1 MPPPTL
7 GKTGLGRL
15 NVTAVTAL
23 ARYAPRYKLE
33 IGAPT
38 GSEWL
43 RVDRIL
49 EPDSP
54 ELTELLKR
62 DHDAS
67 GHRSAHANALSLMSF
82 YAGRAPATALLL
94 WALEGRV
101 LDIRPENLWVRPHDG
116 HGLAAV
122 ALRSDR
128 FLPGGLET
136 LYDVVLRQHLL
147 PLSAEL
153 HRRTRAGLRQL
164 HGGVAAGCAMGFCAA
179 TREVETVSPSYLLDR
194 WQTFVA
200 NAPGGLARLGDV
212 EIAGRKLVY
221 LRNTCCL
228 YYTSESGT
236 NTLCGSCCLTPRDE
250 RLTAY
255 EAGRPIL
262 TV

>member
-1 MPPPTL
+1 
-7 GKTGLGRL
+7 L

-33 IGAPT
+33 IGEPT

-49 EPDSP
+49 EPDGP

-67 GHRSAHANALSLMSF
+67 GHRTDHANALSLMSF

-101 LDIRPENLWVRPHDG
+101 LDIRPHNLWLRPHDG

-122 ALRSDR
+122 AVRSAS

-179 TREVETVSPSYLLDR
+179 TREEVTVEPAYLLER
-194 WQTFVA
+194 WQTFA
-200 NAPGGLARLGDV
+200 AKAPGSLARLGDV
-212 EIAGRKLVY
+212 EIAAGKLVY

-228 YYTSESGT
+228 YYTSEVGT
-236 NTLCGSCCLTPRDE
+236 GTLCGSCCLTPRDE

-255 EAGRPIL
+255 ESGRPIL

>member
-1 MPPPTL
+1 V
-7 GKTGLGRL
+7 
-15 NVTAVTAL
+15 VTAGRAGVAAL
-23 ARYAPRYKLE
+23 AEYAPRYQLA
-33 IGAPT
+33 IGEPS

-49 EPDSP
+49 EPDGP

-67 GHRSAHANALSLMSF
+67 GHVSAHANALSLMSF

-101 LDIRPENLWVRPHDG
+101 LDIRPHNLWVRPHDG
-116 HGLAAV
+116 HGIAAV
-122 ALRSDR
+122 AIRSAR
-128 FLPGGLET
+128 FLPGGLQT
-136 LYDVVLRQHLL
+136 LYDVVLAEHLL

-179 TREVETVSPSYLLDR
+179 TREEVSLPPSFLLER
-194 WQTFVA
+194 WQTFIA
-200 NAPGGLARLGDV
+200 KAPAGLARLGDV
-212 EIAGRKLVY
+212 TEAASKLVY

-228 YYTSESGT
+228 YYTSDRGSGT
-236 NTLCGSCCLTPRDE
+236 VCGSCCLTPRPD

-255 EAGRPIL
+255 ETGRPIL

>member
-1 MPPPTL
+1 M
-7 GKTGLGRL
+7 
-15 NVTAVTAL
+15 TAVAAL
-23 ARYAPRYKLE
+23 ARYAPRYELR
-33 IGAPT
+33 IGEPT
-38 GSEWL
+38 GPEWL

-49 EPDSP
+49 EPDGP

-62 DHDAS
+62 DDEAS
-67 GHRSAHANALSLMSF
+67 SHRSAHANALSFLSF
-82 YAGRAPATALLL
+82 YAGRAPAAALLL
-94 WALEGRV
+94 WALEGHV
-101 LDIRPENLWVRPHDG
+101 LDIRPHNLWVRPHDG

-122 ALRSDR
+122 AVRSAS

-147 PLSAEL
+147 LLSAEL
-153 HRRTRAGLRQL
+153 HRRTRAGVRQL

-179 TREVETVSPSYLLDR
+179 TREDVTVEPAYLLER

-200 NAPGGLARLGDV
+200 KAPGGLARLGEV
-212 EIAGRKLVY
+212 ATAAGKLVY

-228 YYTSESGT
+228 YYTSEVGT
-236 NTLCGSCCLTPRDE
+236 GTVCGSCCLTPRDE

-255 EAGRPIL
+255 EGGRPIL

>member
-1 MPPPTL
+1 L
-7 GKTGLGRL
+7 K
-15 NVTAVTAL
+15 VTAVTAL
-23 ARYAPRYKLE
+23 ARYAPRYRLE
-33 IGAPT
+33 VGEPT

-49 EPDSP
+49 EQDGP

-67 GHRSAHANALSLMSF
+67 GHTSAHANALSFMSF

-94 WALEGRV
+94 WAVEGQV
-101 LDIRPENLWVRPHDG
+101 LDIRPQNLWVRPHEG

-122 ALRSDR
+122 AVRSAS

-179 TREVETVSPSYLLDR
+179 TREQETVDPAYLLDR
-194 WQTFVA
+194 WQTFVT
-200 NAPGGLARLGDV
+200 NAPGGLARLGEV
-212 EIAGRKLVY
+212 ETAAGKLVY

-228 YYTSESGT
+228 YYTSEVGT
-236 NTLCGSCCLTPRDE
+236 DTLCGSCCLTPRDQ

-255 EAGRPIL
+255 EGGRPII

>member
-1 MPPPTL
+1 M
-7 GKTGLGRL
+7 
-15 NVTAVTAL
+15 TAVTAL

-33 IGAPT
+33 IGEPS

-43 RVDRIL
+43 RADRIL

-82 YAGRAPATALLL
+82 YAGRAPAAALLL
-94 WALEGRV
+94 WALEGHV
-101 LDIRPENLWVRPHDG
+101 LDVRPENLWVRPRDG

-122 ALRSDR
+122 AIRSAR
-128 FLPGGLET
+128 YLPGGLET

-153 HRRTRAGLRQL
+153 RRRTRAGLRQL

-179 TREVETVSPSYLLDR
+179 TREQETVSLTYLLER

-200 NAPGGLARLGDV
+200 KAPGGLARLGDV
-212 EIAGRKLVY
+212 EIAAGKLVY

-228 YYTSESGT
+228 YYTSEAGT
-236 NTLCGSCCLTPRDE
+236 GNLCGSCCLTPRE
-250 RLTAY
+250 ARLTAY
-255 EAGRPIL
+255 ESGRPIL

>member
-1 MPPPTL
+1 M
-7 GKTGLGRL
+7 
-15 NVTAVTAL
+15 TAVTAL

-33 IGAPT
+33 IGEPT

-49 EPDSP
+49 EPDGP

-62 DHDAS
+62 DNDAS
-67 GHRSAHANALSLMSF
+67 GHRSAHANALSFMSF

-94 WALEGRV
+94 WALDGRV
-101 LDIRPENLWVRPHDG
+101 LDIRPHNLWVRPHDG

-122 ALRSDR
+122 AVRSAS
-128 FLPGGLET
+128 FLPGSLQA

-147 PLSAEL
+147 PLSEEL
-153 HRRTRAGLRQL
+153 HRRTRAGLRQVY
-164 HGGVAAGCAMGFCAA
+164 GGVAAGCAMGFCAA
-179 TREVETVSPSYLLDR
+179 TRETVTVEPEYLLER
-194 WQTFVA
+194 WRTFVA
-200 NAPGGLARLGDV
+200 KAPGGLARLGEV
-212 EIAGRKLVY
+212 EIAAGKLVY

-228 YYTSESGT
+228 YYTSEAGT
-236 NTLCGSCCLTPRDE
+236 GTLCGSCCLTPRDQ

-255 EAGRPIL
+255 EGGRPIL

>member
-1 MPPPTL
+1 M
-7 GKTGLGRL
+7 
-15 NVTAVTAL
+15 TAVAAL
-23 ARYAPRYKLE
+23 SRYAPRYALR
-33 IGAPT
+33 IGVPS

-43 RVDRIL
+43 RVDHVL
-49 EPDSP
+49 EPDGP

-67 GHRSAHANALSLMSF
+67 GHTSAHANALSLMSF

-116 HGLAAV
+116 HGLAEV
-122 ALRSDR
+122 AIRSAT
-128 FLPGGLET
+128 FLPGGLQT
-136 LYDVVLRQHLL
+136 LYDVVLTQHLL

-164 HGGVAAGCAMGFCAA
+164 YGGVAAGCAMGFCAA
-179 TREVETVSPSYLLDR
+179 TREEETVSPGFLLER

-200 NAPGGLARLGDV
+200 KAPGGLARLGEV
-212 EIAGRKLVY
+212 TEAGGKLVY

-228 YYTSESGT
+228 YYTSDKGADT
-236 NTLCGSCCLTPRDE
+236 VCGSCCLTPRAD
-250 RLTAY
+250 RLAAY
-255 EAGRPIL
+255 EAGRPII

>member
-1 MPPPTL
+1 M
-7 GKTGLGRL
+7 
-15 NVTAVTAL
+15 TAVTAL
-23 ARYAPRYKLE
+23 ARYAPRYQLE
-33 IGAPT
+33 IGEPT
-38 GSEWL
+38 GSAWL

-67 GHRSAHANALSLMSF
+67 GHRSDHANALSLMSF

-94 WALEGRV
+94 WALEGHV
-101 LDIRPENLWVRPHDG
+101 LDIRPINLWVRPQDG

-122 ALRSDR
+122 AIRSAR
-128 FLPGGLET
+128 YLPGGLET

-179 TREVETVSPSYLLDR
+179 TREQETVSPAYLLDR
-194 WQTFVA
+194 WQTFVS
-200 NAPGGLARLGDV
+200 NAPGGLSRLGDV
-212 EIAGRKLVY
+212 EVAAGKLVY

-236 NTLCGSCCLTPRDE
+236 NTFCGSCCLTPRDE

>member
-1 MPPPTL
+1 
-7 GKTGLGRL
+7 
-15 NVTAVTAL
+15 VAAL
-23 ARYAPRYKLE
+23 SRYAPRYALR
-33 IGAPT
+33 IGEPS
-38 GSEWL
+38 GSQWL
-43 RVDRIL
+43 RVDHVL

-67 GHRSAHANALSLMSF
+67 GHTSAHANALSLMSF

-94 WALEGRV
+94 WATEGRV

-116 HGLAAV
+116 HGLAEV
-122 ALRSDR
+122 AIRSAR
-128 FLPGGLET
+128 FLPGGLHT
-136 LYDVVLRQHLL
+136 LYDVLLAQHLL
-147 PLSAEL
+147 PLAAEL

-179 TREVETVSPSYLLDR
+179 TREDETISPGFLLER

-200 NAPGGLARLGDV
+200 KAPGDLARLGEV
-212 EIAGRKLVY
+212 TEAAGKLVY

-228 YYTSESGT
+228 YYTSENGT
-236 NTLCGSCCLTPRDE
+236 NTLCGSCCLTRRED
-250 RLTAY
+250 RLAAY

>member
-1 MPPPTL
+1 L
-7 GKTGLGRL
+7 I
-15 NVTAVTAL
+15 VTAVTAL

-33 IGAPT
+33 IGEPT
-38 GSEWL
+38 GPEWL

-49 EPDSP
+49 EPDGP

-67 GHRSAHANALSLMSF
+67 GHRTAHANALSFMSF

-94 WALEGRV
+94 WAMEGRV
-101 LDIRPENLWVRPHDG
+101 LDIRPHNLWVRPHDG

-122 ALRSDR
+122 AVRSAN
-128 FLPGGLET
+128 FLPGGLQT
-136 LYDVVLRQHLL
+136 LYDVVLEQHLL

-153 HRRTRAGLRQL
+153 RRRTRGGLRQV

-179 TREVETVSPSYLLDR
+179 TREQETIDLAYLLER
-194 WQTFVA
+194 WQTFA
-200 NAPGGLARLGDV
+200 AKAPGGLARLGDV
-212 EIAGRKLVY
+212 EIAAGKLVY

-228 YYTSESGT
+228 YYTSEAGT
-236 NTLCGSCCLTPRDE
+236 DTLCGSCCLTPRDE
-250 RLTAY
+250 RLNAY
-255 EAGRPIL
+255 EGGRPIL

>member
-1 MPPPTL
+1 
-7 GKTGLGRL
+7 
-15 NVTAVTAL
+15 VTAGRAGVAAL
-23 ARYAPRYKLE
+23 AQYAPRYGVE
-33 IGAPT
+33 VGEPS

-49 EPDSP
+49 EPDGP

-62 DHDAS
+62 DNDAG
-67 GHRSAHANALSLMSF
+67 GHVTAHAAALSLMSF

-101 LDIRPENLWVRPHDG
+101 LDIRPQNLWVRPHDG
-116 HGLAAV
+116 HGIASV
-122 ALRSDR
+122 AIRSAR

-136 LYDVVLRQHLL
+136 LYDVVLTQHLL

-164 HGGVAAGCAMGFCAA
+164 HGGVAAGCAMAFCAA
-179 TREVETVSPSYLLDR
+179 TREEVTVDPLFLLDR
-194 WQTFVA
+194 WETFITR
-200 NAPGGLARLGDV
+200 APAGLSRLGDV
-212 EIAGRKLVY
+212 TLAASKLVY

-228 YYTSESGT
+228 YYTSTTGSGT
-236 NTLCGSCCLTPRDE
+236 VCGSCCLTPRAD
-250 RLTAY
+250 RLLAY
-255 EAGRPIL
+255 EAGKPIL

>member
-1 MPPPTL
+1 MRSL
-7 GKTGLGRL
+7 GKVGR
-15 NVTAVTAL
+15 VMAAVAAL

-33 IGAPT
+33 IGEPV

-49 EPDSP
+49 EQDGP

-67 GHRSAHANALSLMSF
+67 GHRSAHANALSFMSF

-101 LDIRPENLWVRPHDG
+101 LDIRPHNLWVRPHDG

-122 ALRSDR
+122 AVRSAS

-164 HGGVAAGCAMGFCAA
+164 HGGVAAGCAMAFCAA
-179 TREVETVSPSYLLDR
+179 TREQETISPTYLLDR
-194 WQTFVA
+194 WQTFVTK
-200 NAPGGLARLGDV
+200 APGDISRLGDV
-212 EIAGRKLVY
+212 EIAANKLVY

-228 YYTSESGT
+228 YYTSNTGT
-236 NTLCGSCCLTPRDE
+236 NTLCGSCCLTPRAT
-250 RLTAY
+250 RLGAY

>member
-1 MPPPTL
+1 VVA
-7 GKTGLGRL
+7 GRAG
-15 NVTAVTAL
+15 VAAL
-23 ARYAPRYKLE
+23 AQYAPRYRLE
-33 IGAPT
+33 IGEPSGA
-38 GSEWL
+38 EWL

-49 EPDSP
+49 EPDGP

-67 GHRSAHANALSLMSF
+67 GHVSAHANALSLMSF

-101 LDIRPENLWVRPHDG
+101 LDIRPHNLWVRPHDG
-116 HGLAAV
+116 HGIAAV
-122 ALRSDR
+122 AIRSAG
-128 FLPGGLET
+128 FLPGGLQT
-136 LYDVVLRQHLL
+136 LYDVVLAEHLL

-179 TREVETVSPSYLLDR
+179 TREEVTVRPGFLLER
-194 WQTFVA
+194 WQTFIA
-200 NAPGGLARLGDV
+200 KAPADLGRLGEV
-212 EIAGRKLVY
+212 TEAASKLVY

-228 YYTSESGT
+228 YYTSDAGCGT
-236 NTLCGSCCLTPRDE
+236 VCGSCCLTPRAD

-255 EAGRPIL
+255 ENGRPIL
-262 TV
+262 TT

>member
-1 MPPPTL
+1 M
-7 GKTGLGRL
+7 TG
-15 NVTAVTAL
+15 VTAL
-23 ARYAPRYKLE
+23 ARYAPRYKLH
-33 IGAPT
+33 IGEPT
-38 GSEWL
+38 GPEWL

-49 EPDSP
+49 EPDGP

-67 GHRSAHANALSLMSF
+67 GHRTAHANALSLMSF

-101 LDIRPENLWVRPHDG
+101 LDIRPHNLWVRPHDG
-116 HGLAAV
+116 HGLAEVAV
-122 ALRSDR
+122 RSAS
-128 FLPGGLET
+128 FLPGGLDT
-136 LYDVVLRQHLL
+136 LSDVVLRQHLL

-179 TREVETVSPSYLLDR
+179 TREETTVEPRFLLDR
-194 WQTFVA
+194 WRTFIA
-200 NAPGGLARLGDV
+200 KAGLARLGDL
-212 EIAGRKLVY
+212 EIAAGKLVY

-228 YYTSESGT
+228 YYTSEVGT
-236 NTLCGSCCLTPRDE
+236 GTVCGSCCLTPRDE

-255 EAGRPIL
+255 EGGRPIL

>member
-1 MPPPTL
+1 MTA
-7 GKTGLGRL
+7 GMGLE
-15 NVTAVTAL
+15 
-23 ARYAPRYKLE
+23 RYAPRYKLE
-33 IGAPT
+33 IGEPA

-62 DHDAS
+62 DDEAS
-67 GHRSAHANALSLMSF
+67 GHRSAHANALSFMSF
-82 YAGRAPATALLL
+82 YAGRAPATALLH
-94 WALEGRV
+94 WALEGRI

-122 ALRSDR
+122 AVRSAS
-128 FLPGGLET
+128 FLPGGVET

-147 PLSAEL
+147 PLSDEL

-179 TREVETVSPSYLLDR
+179 TREETTVDPAYLLEQWR
-194 WQTFVA
+194 TFVA
-200 NAPGGLARLGDV
+200 QAPGGLARLGDV
-212 EIAGRKLVY
+212 EIAAGKLVY

-228 YYTSESGT
+228 YYTSEVGT
-236 NTLCGSCCLTPRDE
+236 GTVCGSCCLTPRDE

-255 EAGRPIL
+255 EGGRPIL

>member
-1 MPPPTL
+1 M
-7 GKTGLGRL
+7 
-15 NVTAVTAL
+15 TAVTAL
-23 ARYAPRYKLE
+23 ARYAPRYNLE
-33 IGAPT
+33 IGEPS
-38 GSEWL
+38 GDEWL
-43 RVDRIL
+43 PVDRIL
-49 EPDSP
+49 EPDGP

-67 GHRSAHANALSLMSF
+67 GHTSAHANALSLMSF

-122 ALRSDR
+122 AVRSAR

-164 HGGVAAGCAMGFCAA
+164 HGGVAAGCAMAFCAA
-179 TREVETVSPSYLLDR
+179 TREAETVSPAYLLDR

-200 NAPGGLARLGDV
+200 KAPGGLARLGDV
-212 EIAGRKLVY
+212 ELAAGKLVY

-228 YYTSESGT
+228 YYTSQAGT
-236 NTLCGSCCLTPRDE
+236 NTLCGSCCLTPRPN
-250 RLTAY
+250 RRAAY
-255 EAGRPIL
+255 EAGRPII

>member
-1 MPPPTL
+1 M
-7 GKTGLGRL
+7 
-15 NVTAVTAL
+15 AL
-23 ARYAPRYKLE
+23 ARYAPRFQLE
-33 IGAPT
+33 IGEPR
-38 GSEWL
+38 GPEWL

-49 EPDSP
+49 EPDGP

-62 DHDAS
+62 DNDAS
-67 GHRSAHANALSLMSF
+67 GHRTAHANALSLMSF
-82 YAGRAPATALLL
+82 YAGRAPAAALLL
-94 WALEGRV
+94 WALEGQV
-101 LDIRPENLWVRPHDG
+101 LDVRPQNLWVRPHEG

-122 ALRSDR
+122 AVRSAT

-153 HRRTRAGLRQL
+153 HRRTRAGLRQV

-179 TREVETVSPSYLLDR
+179 TREEDTVDPAVLLDR
-194 WQTFVA
+194 WRTFIKD
-200 NAPGGLARLGDV
+200 APAGLALLGDV
-212 EIAGRKLVY
+212 ETSAGKLVY

-228 YYTSESGT
+228 YYSSEAGQD
-236 NTLCGSCCLTPRDE
+236 TLCGSCCLTPRDE
-250 RLTAY
+250 RMTAY